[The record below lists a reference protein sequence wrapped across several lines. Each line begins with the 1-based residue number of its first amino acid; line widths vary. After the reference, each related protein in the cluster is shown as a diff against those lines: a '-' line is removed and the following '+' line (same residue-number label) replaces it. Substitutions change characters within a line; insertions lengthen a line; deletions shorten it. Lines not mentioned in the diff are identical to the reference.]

1 MRRRL
6 GFEEA
11 YFQNQNFARLATVD
25 TAASCVTMGT
35 ETSGADAKML
45 IRKEVTEAILGRSH
59 KQRDKIRCSLG
70 RGTTETWLSGSTP
83 LHLELFRVKELVSLP
98 LGHSLENTVSS

>member
-1 MRRRL
+1 M
-6 GFEEA
+6 
-11 YFQNQNFARLATVD
+11 D

-45 IRKEVTEAILGRSH
+45 IRKEVTEAVLGRSH

-83 LHLELFRVKELVSLP
+83 LHLELFRVKELASLP